1 MEAPVDECQ
10 KVVFF
15 FFLYLTFWRLS
26 LTSCQVSRT
35 GSVHHVVVLLRLRTL
50 QTYWSTYISE
60 VLIVSIFYSR
70 VKTPYIYYVPNIPSN
85 DTVSVC

>member
-1 MEAPVDECQ
+1 MKTL
-10 KVVFF
+10 KVPTCPHYAR
-15 FFLYLTFWRLS
+15 LEKKFWLDS
-26 LTSCQVSRT
+26 HFKGCTLCFE
-35 GSVHHVVVLLRLRTL
+35 GVHHVVVLLRLRTL

-85 DTVSVC
+85 DTMSVC